1 MSDEVA
7 EDDPAWSEACRREEA
22 ICTLLLRYPDRLN
35 RRAVEDVAGELRLS
49 RATLYRIIARYRAAG
64 TVEALIE
71 RPLGRPTGSLHNEPA
86 RDALIQQF
94 LEREYLKPTRPP
106 LRRVIEHIAAA
117 CRQQGLPAPTWRTVK
132 ARLLRIDERTR
143 ATRRGETGL
152 VRARIATPG
161 AYEVTRPLQVVQI
174 DHTQVDIMIV
184 DQASRE
190 TAGRPW
196 ITLAVDV
203 MTRMVTGFHLALEP
217 PSRTSVGLCLLHAVY
232 DKTAWLAERG
242 VDAPWPIG
250 GLPEALHA
258 DNGADFRSRA
268 FERACRNHG
277 IQIRWRPVGEPHF
290 GGHIERLIGTVM
302 GAVQMLPGSTFSN
315 PADRGDYPSASAARM
330 TLRELERWIAWEI
343 AGNYHQRVHSA
354 LNRPPIAVW
363 REHEGKVGL
372 RLPVD
377 RLQFWVSFLPEDERN
392 LRRDGIHFCNIR
404 YWSDALAADVGQ
416 SNEKLLI
423 KYDPRDLSR
432 IFVRRPSGSFV
443 EARYRDLGW
452 PPITLA
458 EQRAVMR
465 LLRAQGRR
473 EVDEA
478 LLFKT
483 ALRQREIVDAAR
495 RQTVATRRSRELR
508 PPQATPESKGGSLKG
523 IDSRI
528 PSQGEE
534 GVGRKA

>member
-1 MSDEVA
+1 MPDDVA
-7 EDDPAWSEACRREEA
+7 EDDPAWIEACRREEA
-22 ICTLLLRYPDRLN
+22 IRDLLRRHPDRLKN
-35 RRAVEDVAGELRLS
+35 RAVEDVAWELGLS
-49 RATLYRIIARYRAAG
+49 RATLYRLIARYRAAR
-64 TVEALIE
+64 TVDVLVE
-71 RPLGRPTGSLHNEPA
+71 RPLGRPRGSLHEEPV

-106 LRRVIEHIAAA
+106 LRRVVAHIAAA

-132 ARLLRIDERTR
+132 ARLLRIDERIR
-143 ATRRGETGL
+143 ASRRGETGL
-152 VRARIATPG
+152 VRARNATPG
-161 AYEVTRPLQVVQI
+161 VYEVTRPLQVVQV
-174 DHTQVDIMIV
+174 DHTQVDVIIV

-196 ITLAVDV
+196 LTLAIDV
-203 MTRMVTGFHLALEP
+203 MTRMVTGFHLAIEA
-217 PSRTSVGLCLLHAVY
+217 PSRTSIGLCLLHAVY

-242 VDAPWPIG
+242 IDAPWPTA
-250 GLPEALHA
+250 GLPEALHV

-277 IQIRWRPVGEPHF
+277 VQIRWRPVGEPHF
-290 GGHIERLIGTVM
+290 GGHIERLIGTTM

-315 PADRGDYPSASAARM
+315 PADRGNYSSASAARM
-330 TLRELERWIAWEI
+330 TLRELECWIAWEI
-343 AGNYHQRVHSA
+343 AGNYHQRVPSA
-354 LNRPPIAVW
+354 LSRPPIAVW
-363 REHEGKVGL
+363 REQEDNVGL

-392 LRRDGIHFCNIR
+392 LRRDGIHFANIR
-404 YWSDALAADVGQ
+404 YWSDALAADVGH
-416 SNEKLLI
+416 STEKLLI

-443 EARYRDLGW
+443 EARYRDLAW
-452 PPITLA
+452 PSITLA

-508 PPQATPESKGGSLKG
+508 PPQLVSESKGGSLKG
-523 IDSRI
+523 IDSRR
-528 PSQGEE
+528 PSESEQ
-534 GVGRKA
+534 KAGGKA

>member
-1 MSDEVA
+1 MSDGVA
-7 EDDPAWSEACRREEA
+7 EDDLAWTEACRREEA
-22 ICTLLLRYPDRLN
+22 IRTLLLRHPDRLK
-35 RRAVEDVAGELRLS
+35 RQAVEDVAWELGLS
-49 RATLYRIIARYRAAG
+49 RATLYRLIARYRAAR

-71 RPLGRPTGSLHNEPA
+71 KPLGRPKGSLREDPV
-86 RDALIQQF
+86 RDTLIRQF
-94 LEREYLKPTRPP
+94 LEREYLQPTRPS
-106 LRRVIEHIAAA
+106 LRRVVAHIAAA
-117 CRQQGLPAPTWRTVK
+117 CRQQGLPVPTWRTIK
-132 ARLLRIDERTR
+132 ARLLRIDERAR
-143 ATRRGETGL
+143 ATRRGETSL
-152 VRARIATPG
+152 VRTRRATPG
-161 AYEVTRPLQVVQI
+161 TYEVTRPLQVVQV
-174 DHTQVDIMIV
+174 DHTQVDVIIV
-184 DQASRE
+184 DQAARE

-196 ITLAVDV
+196 ITLAIDV
-203 MTRMVTGFHLALEP
+203 MTRMVTGFHLGIES
-217 PSRTSVGLCLLHAVY
+217 PSRTSIGLCLLHAVY
-232 DKTAWLAERG
+232 DKTGWLAERG
-242 VDAPWPIG
+242 IDAPWPTA
-250 GLPEALHA
+250 GLPEALHV
-258 DNGADFRSRA
+258 DNSADFRSRA

-290 GGHIERLIGTVM
+290 GGHIERLIGTTM
-302 GAVQMLPGSTFSN
+302 GAVHMLPGSTFSN
-315 PADRGDYPSASAARM
+315 PVDRGDYPSGSAARM

-363 REHEGKVGL
+363 REHEDKAGL

-416 SNEKLLI
+416 SKEKLLI
-423 KYDPRDLSR
+423 KFDPRDLSR

-452 PPITLA
+452 PSISLA

-495 RQTVATRRSRELR
+495 RQTVATRRRRELR
-508 PPQATPESKGGSLKG
+508 PPHAAPESKRDSLKG
-523 IDSRI
+523 IDSRR
-528 PSQGEE
+528 PSQAEE

>member
-7 EDDPAWSEACRREEA
+7 EDDPAWLEACRREEA
-22 ICTLLLRYPDRLN
+22 IRTLLLRYPDRLN
-35 RRAVEDVAGELRLS
+35 RRAVEDVAWELRLS
-49 RATLYRIIARYRAAG
+49 RATLYRLIARYRAAR

-71 RPLGRPTGSLHNEPA
+71 RPLGRPKGSLHGEPA

-152 VRARIATPG
+152 VRARTATPG

-190 TAGRPW
+190 IAGRPW
-196 ITLAVDV
+196 ITLAIDV

-242 VDAPWPIG
+242 IDAPWPIG

-277 IQIRWRPVGEPHF
+277 VQIRWRPVRNG
-290 GGHIERLIGTVM
+290 R
-302 GAVQMLPGSTFSN
+302 GADAAGVDLQQSRRPG
-315 PADRGDYPSASAARM
+315 
-330 TLRELERWIAWEI
+330 
-343 AGNYHQRVHSA
+343 
-354 LNRPPIAVW
+354 
-363 REHEGKVGL
+363 
-372 RLPVD
+372 RLPI
-377 RLQFWVSFLPEDERN
+377 S
-392 LRRDGIHFCNIR
+392 
-404 YWSDALAADVGQ
+404 
-416 SNEKLLI
+416 
-423 KYDPRDLSR
+423 
-432 IFVRRPSGSFV
+432 
-443 EARYRDLGW
+443 LGG
-452 PPITLA
+452 A
-458 EQRAVMR
+458 H
-465 LLRAQGRR
+465 
-473 EVDEA
+473 
-478 LLFKT
+478 
-483 ALRQREIVDAAR
+483 DAA
-495 RQTVATRRSRELR
+495 
-508 PPQATPESKGGSLKG
+508 
-523 IDSRI
+523 
-528 PSQGEE
+528 
-534 GVGRKA
+534 